1 MRLHHVAVVCRTQEN
16 ADRFYGTILG
26 LKKIKTQVLEKN
38 FMEALFGEPVAC
50 ALVLYGNESL
60 ALEVFVP
67 ESFPDRRRP
76 FVHACLE
83 VKDREEFAM
92 RCEREGLVVKRIPK
106 GNSLVIFV
114 QDFDGNLFEI
124 KEETRKP

>member
-16 ADRFYGTILG
+16 ADRFYGTLLG
-26 LKKIKTQVLEKN
+26 LKKIKTQVLEEQ

-50 ALVLYGNESL
+50 ALVLYGNESV
-60 ALEVFVP
+60 AVEVFVP
-67 ESFPDRRRP
+67 EAFPDRRTP

-83 VKDREEFAM
+83 VKDREGFSR
-92 RCEREGLVVKRIPK
+92 RCEHEGLVVKRIPK
-106 GNSLVIFV
+106 GNSVVIFV

-124 KEETRKP
+124 KEEKAKP